1 MLQQP
6 PLWFILIAFVCA
18 IGPLVFFHELGHYLV
33 GRWFGVGAEVFS
45 IGFGREVAGWTDR
58 QGTRWK
64 IGWLPLGG
72 FVRFVGDM
80 NPASAP
86 EISGVDVPKEL
97 RERSFHHKPVWQRF
111 LVVLAGPLANFL
123 LAIAIFAAF
132 FAFLGFPQTP
142 PLVHGVTPGSV
153 AERAGLA
160 PGDRIVGIDG
170 RAASSFEDIARYV
183 AMRPN
188 HQVRITFLRDGERR
202 QVPARIASEVQ
213 TDRFGQRFEVGRLGV
228 FAAGREYVKLGP
240 LELLPTA
247 AGYTLKMTRSMI
259 DGLWQI
265 ISGRRSVK
273 DLGGPMKIAQIAGQ
287 QASLGAFEFIQLLA
301 LFSINLGFINL
312 LPVPMLDGGH
322 LLFYGVEAVRRRPV
336 SLRVQDWAFRGGLA
350 LILALL
356 VFTTVNDLDSF
367 GLWDRLERLIG

>member
-6 PLWFILIAFVCA
+6 PVWFILIAFVCA
-18 IGPLVFFHELGHYLV
+18 IGPLVFFHEFGHYIV
-33 GRWFGVGAEVFS
+33 GRLFGVGAEVFS
-45 IGFGREVAGWTDR
+45 IGFGREIVGWTDR
-58 QGTRWK
+58 RGTRWK
-64 IGWLPLGG
+64 VGWLPLGG

-86 EISGVDVPKEL
+86 EVTGVDVPEAD
-97 RERSFHHKPVWQRF
+97 RARSFHHKPVWQRF
-111 LVVLAGPLANFL
+111 LIVLAGPMANFL
-123 LAIAIFAAF
+123 LAILIFAAF
-132 FAFLGFPQTP
+132 FAILGFPQTP
-142 PLVHGVTPGSV
+142 SLVHAVAPGGA

-160 PGDRIVGIDG
+160 PGDRIVAING
-170 RAASSFEDIARYV
+170 RATDSFEDLASFV
-183 AMRPN
+183 ALRPN
-188 HQVRITFLRDGERR
+188 HQVSIEFVRDGERR
-202 QVPARIASEVQ
+202 RVPARVASEVQ
-213 TDRFGQRFEVGRLGV
+213 TDRFGQRFEIGRLGV
-228 FAAGREYVKLGP
+228 FAPGRAFVQLSR

-247 AGYTLKMTRSMI
+247 AGYTVKTTRSMI

-273 DLGGPMKIAQIAGQ
+273 DLGGPLKIAQIAGQ

-301 LFSINLGFINL
+301 FFSINLGFINL

-322 LLFYGVEAVRRRPV
+322 LLFYGIEAVRRRPV

-350 LILALL
+350 FILALL

-367 GLWDRLERLIG
+367 GLWDRLQRLIG